1 MLELGRSDAN
11 IEGRTS
17 VHGSLAT
24 TRPARTVSVKGKILV
39 CHGALA
45 TFVPPAQVTEF
56 MDD

>member
-1 MLELGRSDAN
+1 
-11 IEGRTS
+11 

-24 TRPARTVSVKGKILV
+24 PAAGMKVSVKAKILV